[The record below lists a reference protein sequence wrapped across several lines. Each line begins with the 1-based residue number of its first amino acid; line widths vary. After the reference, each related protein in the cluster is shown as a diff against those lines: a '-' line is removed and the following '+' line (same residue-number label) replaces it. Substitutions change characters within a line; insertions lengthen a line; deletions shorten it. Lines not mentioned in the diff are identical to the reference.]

1 MYNYKK
7 KKITKEHVSEWRCR
21 EKGQYIKSCKLTM
34 CMTKGFVYLQHT
46 QNTLYSLHSI
56 LPFKTPSSNLKC
68 ESKEENS
75 VFPCMEIQNKHLEI
89 PWASCFVQRRLSDSS
104 KVLCKSNLPQSVT
117 VTMWTDLVGAEMK
130 FSLYPACLMF
140 RGRLRKNFLAPARTA
155 GDVGHPRTEQE
166 TLHCRRP
173 KKLERVC

>member
-1 MYNYKK
+1 MHPYLRSSESKAICTTI

-75 VFPCMEIQNKHLEI
+75 LSFPAWKYKTNIWKYPGPLALSREGSQIAVK
-89 PWASCFVQRRLSDSS
+89 CFV
-104 KVLCKSNLPQSVT
+104 KVICP
-117 VTMWTDLVGAEMK
+117 
-130 FSLYPACLMF
+130 SL
-140 RGRLRKNFLAPARTA
+140 
-155 GDVGHPRTEQE
+155 
-166 TLHCRRP
+166 
-173 KKLERVC
+173 